1 MLTFY
6 NVKCLTSYLL
16 PSHFLLPVWIYHFKA
31 VILKYVIR
39 LCKFCKISHVL
50 LRSCECLSWTW
61 VSSVFIR
68 VIILSSFLIHVM
80 FSRFFY
86 TFVPWLLETVLYLFH
101 QVLEFFSGLNLDEG
115 LLGSKFYNGYWQS
128 IFQNGLRTRI
138 PSKSIWNLPFIFLIN
153 NTWYCQMF

>member
-1 MLTFY
+1 MSY
-6 NVKCLTSYLL
+6 PYLL

-31 VILKYVIR
+31 VILKYMIR
-39 LCKFCKISHVL
+39 LSNFCKINHVL
-50 LRSCECLSWTW
+50 LRSCKCLSWTW
-61 VSSVFIR
+61 VSSVFIC

-80 FSRFFY
+80 LSRFFY
-86 TFVPWLLETVLYLFH
+86 TFVPWLLETVLYLLH

-138 PSKSIWNLPFIFLIN
+138 PSKSIWNLPSIFLIN

>member
-31 VILKYVIR
+31 VILKYMIR
-39 LCKFCKISHVL
+39 LSNFCKISHVL

-61 VSSVFIR
+61 VSSVFIC

-115 LLGSKFYNGYWQS
+115 LLSSKFYNGYWQS
-128 IFQNGLRTRI
+128 IFQNGLRTCI
-138 PSKSIWNLPFIFLIN
+138 PSKSIWNLPSIFLIN